1 MKLNTV
7 LLVKRLNFYLYFGK
21 INIVVLI
28 AQNLNKKL
36 PGTVEALKKD

>member
-7 LLVKRLNFYLYFGK
+7 LLVKKLNPYFYFGK
-21 INIVVLI
+21 INIAVLI

-36 PGTVEALKKD
+36 LGTVEALKKD